1 MVVRT
6 HTGLEDAHGTHA
18 TFYISI
24 FNSSISDSSWL
35 SSWNIDVL
43 LDSIKQ
49 PAPEINWV
57 SVMESLD
64 QEGFYLPDQKAFS
77 ILMSIYGKTCQDPF
91 PIQTVCGSVWKNDEG
106 QLSFLRFAVSAS
118 PEVFT
123 FAHSRRQQAPLEGP
137 HGSLITCGSANQAWL
152 SVDLVEVLCHL
163 AEIGHGSAVHTLL
176 EYPIK
181 YCPEILLIVVA

>member
-57 SVMESLD
+57 SVMEFLD

-91 PIQTVCGSVWKNDEG
+91 SYSN
-106 QLSFLRFAVSAS
+106 SLR
-118 PEVFT
+118 EC
-123 FAHSRRQQAPLEGP
+123 LE
-137 HGSLITCGSANQAWL
+137 
-152 SVDLVEVLCHL
+152 
-163 AEIGHGSAVHTLL
+163 
-176 EYPIK
+176 K
-181 YCPEILLIVVA
+181 